1 MSPLP
6 TNPAPHVCTVIIQGL
21 SLLLC
26 WLQRGY
32 NSDWLG
38 GVFSKAVFLGNGL
51 MAILSGLLA
60 HTLVET
66 LSLGPVAPFDAASV
80 VMLLGGVIVLF
91 TWPENYGDSSNKRSF
106 LEQLGSGAKAI
117 TQGREKKV
125 FVNG

>member
-1 MSPLP
+1 M
-6 TNPAPHVCTVIIQGL
+6 
-21 SLLLC
+21 
-26 WLQRGY
+26 QRGY
-32 NSDWLG
+32 NADWLG

-117 TQGREKKV
+117 TQGKKLPNATLMDIACHQNAS
-125 FVNG
+125 F